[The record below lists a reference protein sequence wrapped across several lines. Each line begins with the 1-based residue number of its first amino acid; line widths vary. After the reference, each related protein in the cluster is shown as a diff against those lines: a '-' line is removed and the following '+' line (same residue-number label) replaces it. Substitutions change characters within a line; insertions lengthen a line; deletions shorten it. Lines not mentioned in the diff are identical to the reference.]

1 MDVVTDS
8 AADLGAPLSP
18 EPSLQDEKQY
28 ALMMIELHRNLFAKL
43 LVKLQRASVFSVSI
57 GESTGVATKEMLVVY
72 ISYVDELGE
81 PHVEFVALPRMFGT
95 DAESTYKTLK
105 KFLGDLNLYSKVV
118 ALGSDGASV
127 MTGKDNGVAT
137 RLRADISHLLAL
149 HCVNHRLALSAG
161 EAAKLVSFS
170 NEIDKLLRGIGRLVR
185 RSAKRQERFKEI
197 AKLYD
202 EAHESIKKL
211 HAMRW
216 LSQCQVLKSITENIN
231 TIADLAREM
240 MATSTS
246 GVDDD
251 DEEAAFDD
259 EANDAKAFGPKEV
272 YERLTNF
279 KYVGALF
286 FLTDLMSVV
295 NMVSVSFQYALMES
309 SVSFVSSQIS
319 LLKKHVEGYMPRTE
333 IKSHAR
339 TAKFL
344 ESIDGL
350 DGDLDAGETRTFK
363 IGKSKG
369 IVTDENRS
377 EFFDFV
383 VEYALAFRSCLEER
397 FPNDELISA
406 FAVFEPAKIHG
417 CIDVDS
423 YGMAEIKML
432 AEHYKDHELM
442 NLSTVYEEW
451 MAVAHI
457 MFDWHKS
464 NPSGSMSTG
473 PTSRAMPIRRVVD
486 RGRRDPADVE
496 RHERVWLLQDELH
509 QREALHE
516 HAFGRGHHR

>member
-1 MDVVTDS
+1 MMDVVTDS

-18 EPSLQDEKQY
+18 EPSLQDEKQC
-28 ALMMIELHRNLFAKL
+28 ALMMIELHKNLFAKL
-43 LVKLQRASVFSVSI
+43 LVKLQRASAFSVSI
-57 GESTGVATKEMLVVY
+57 DESTDVATKEMLVVY

-81 PHVEFVALPRMFGT
+81 LHVEFLALPRMLGT
-95 DAESTYKTLK
+95 DAESIYKTLTLK
-105 KFLGDLNLYSKVV
+105 KLLGDLNLYSKVV

-127 MTGKDNGVAT
+127 MTGKDNGVAA
-137 RLRADISHLLAL
+137 RLCADISHLLAL
-149 HCVNHRLALSAG
+149 HCVNHRLTLGAG
-161 EAAKLVSFS
+161 EAAKLVSFL
-170 NEIDKLLRGIGRLVR
+170 NEIDKLLRGIGHLVR

-211 HAMRW
+211 HAVRW
-216 LSQCQVLKSITENIN
+216 LSQGQVLKSITENIS

-286 FLTDLMSVV
+286 FLTDLVSVV

-319 LLKKHVEGYMPRTE
+319 LLKQHVEGYMSRTE
-333 IKSHAR
+333 IKWHAR

-344 ESIDGL
+344 ESIGGL
-350 DGDLDAGETRTFK
+350 DGELDAGETRTFN

-383 VEYALAFRSCLEER
+383 VEYASAFRSCLEER

-417 CIDVDS
+417 CIDVGS
-423 YGMAEIKML
+423 YGMAEIKLL

-442 NLSTVYEEW
+442 NLSTVYEDW

-464 NPSGSMSTG
+464 TTG
-473 PTSRAMPIRRVVD
+473 PTSRASTHPSSC
-486 RGRRDPADVE
+486 
-496 RHERVWLLQDELH
+496 
-509 QREALHE
+509 
-516 HAFGRGHHR
+516 